1 MGFLGFKTDAEKKAE
16 NDAMRKRAQEN
27 ADKQYAKDAAAMSGA
42 APTPPTPP
50 TQPVAPASVSAT
62 AASQTDLLK
71 TGAGAITKPSAA
83 DELKKL
89 KNEGYKDGGVI
100 SSDEK
105 KLLKQKAM
113 VKQKRGC

>member
-16 NDAMRKRAQEN
+16 NDAIRAR
-27 ADKQYAKDAAAMSGA
+27 ARAKAEAATAPEQPA

-50 TQPVAPASVSAT
+50 APAPAP
-62 AASQTDLLK
+62 DLLK
-71 TGAGAITKPSAA
+71 TGAGAIPKPRVP
-83 DELKKL
+83 DELK
-89 KNEGYKDGGVI
+89 NYKKGGVIKCATGGVI
-100 SSDEK
+100 SSGEK

>member
-16 NDAMRKRAQEN
+16 NDAIRAR
-27 ADKQYAKDAAAMSGA
+27 ARAKAEAAMAPEQPA

-50 TQPVAPASVSAT
+50 AAPAPAP
-62 AASQTDLLK
+62 DLLK
-71 TGAGAITKPSAA
+71 TGAGAIPKPRVP
-83 DELKKL
+83 DELK
-89 KNEGYKDGGVI
+89 NYKKGGVIKCATGGVI
-100 SSDEK
+100 SSGEK

>member
-16 NDAMRKRAQEN
+16 NDAIRAR
-27 ADKQYAKDAAAMSGA
+27 ARAKAEAATAPEQPA

-50 TQPVAPASVSAT
+50 APAPAP
-62 AASQTDLLK
+62 DRLK
-71 TGAGAITKPSAA
+71 TGAGAIPKPRVP
-83 DELKKL
+83 DELK
-89 KNEGYKDGGVI
+89 NYKKGGVIKCATGGVI
-100 SSDEK
+100 SSGEK

>member
-16 NDAMRKRAQEN
+16 NDAIRAR
-27 ADKQYAKDAAAMSGA
+27 ARAKAEAATAPEQPA

-50 TQPVAPASVSAT
+50 APAPAP
-62 AASQTDLLK
+62 APDLLK
-71 TGAGAITKPSAA
+71 TGAGAIPKPRVP
-83 DELKKL
+83 DELK
-89 KNEGYKDGGVI
+89 NYKKGGVIKCATGGVI
-100 SSDEK
+100 SSGEK

>member
-1 MGFLGFKTDAEKKAE
+1 MPILGFKTPAEKKAE
-16 NDAMRKRAQEN
+16 QDKAMRQRVQEN
-27 ADKQYAKDAAAMSGA
+27 ADRQYAKDAAAMSGG

-50 TQPVAPASVSAT
+50 AAPASVSAT

-71 TGAGAITKPSAA
+71 TGAGAITKPRVP
-83 DELKKL
+83 DELK
-89 KNEGYKDGGVI
+89 NYKDGGVI
-100 SSDEK
+100 SSGEK

>member
-50 TQPVAPASVSAT
+50 AAPAGT
-62 AASQTDLLK
+62 MQ
-71 TGAGAITKPSAA
+71 TGAAA
-83 DELKKL
+83 LGGNTAQNSELQKL
-89 KNEGYKDGGVI
+89 KAAGYKKGGVIKCATGGVI
-100 SSDEK
+100 SSGEK

>member
-16 NDAMRKRAQEN
+16 NDAIRAR
-27 ADKQYAKDAAAMSGA
+27 ARAKAEAATAPEQPA

-50 TQPVAPASVSAT
+50 APAPASTPAP
-62 AASQTDLLK
+62 APDLLK
-71 TGAGAITKPSAA
+71 TGAGAIPKPRVP
-83 DELKKL
+83 DELK
-89 KNEGYKDGGVI
+89 NYKKGGVIKCATGGVI
-100 SSDEK
+100 SSGEK